1 MKKTYSMP
9 TCEPIYVEVESQ
21 LAQVSAK
28 GNASESFPKDTEND
42 VKSHSSYNVWEEDWS
57 K

>member
-1 MKKTYSMP
+1 MP

-21 LAQVSAK
+21 LAKVSSK
-28 GNASESFPKDTEND
+28 GNASENFEKDTEND
-42 VKSHSSYNVWEEDWS
+42 VKSLSNYNVWDEDWS